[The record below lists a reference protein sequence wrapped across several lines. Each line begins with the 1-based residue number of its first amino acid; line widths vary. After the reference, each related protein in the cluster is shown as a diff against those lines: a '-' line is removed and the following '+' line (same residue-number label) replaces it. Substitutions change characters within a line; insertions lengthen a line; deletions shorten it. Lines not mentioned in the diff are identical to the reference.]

1 MRPARAALRSYILRR
16 LLLMVPVLF
25 GVSVIVFLV
34 ISLIPGDPAKAIL
47 GTFATPENIAKVNRD
62 LGLDRPLPVQ
72 YVIWLGNLLHG
83 DFGRSYILHRP
94 VIDEVL
100 DRLFPTLL
108 LAGVA
113 LVLSSVAGVL
123 LGIVAAIKQ
132 NAWQDKLITVGVLIG
147 ISTPSFWLGI
157 LLIFWFGVRFAL
169 LPVGGM
175 QDLFGGG
182 GPFDIARHLV
192 LPAIALA
199 AVAGAV
205 LVRLTRANMLEVL
218 RQDYIRT
225 ARAKGLTERRVIFKH
240 AFRNALVNVVPIIG
254 LEAGFVLGGA
264 VYIETVFQWPGI
276 GRMLVNAIS
285 TRDILLV
292 QGGVLVIAVAYV
304 LINLLTDI
312 VQSVLDPRIGR
323 T

>member
-1 MRPARAALRSYILRR
+1 LGVYILRR

-25 GVSVIVFLV
+25 GVTVIVFLV

-47 GTFATPENIAKVNRD
+47 GTFATPENIARVNHD
-62 LGLDRPLPVQ
+62 LGLDRALPIQ
-72 YVIWLGNLLHG
+72 YFIWLGNLLHG

-94 VIDEVL
+94 VLDEVL

-108 LAGVA
+108 LAGAA
-113 LVLSSVAGVL
+113 LVLSSAVGL
-123 LGIVAAIKQ
+123 SLGIIAAIRQ
-132 NAWQDKLITVGVLIG
+132 NGWQDKLITVAVLVG

-157 LLIFWFGVRFAL
+157 LLIFWFGVRL
-169 LPVGGM
+169 SILPVGGM
-175 QDLFGGG
+175 EEMFGGG
-182 GPFDIARHLV
+182 GALDIARHLV
-192 LPAIALA
+192 LPAVALA

-205 LVRLTRANMLEVL
+205 LVRLTRGSMLEVM

-225 ARAKGLTERRVIFKH
+225 ARAKGLSEASVIFKH
-240 AFRNALVNVVPIIG
+240 AFRNALVNVIPIIG

-292 QGGVLVIAVAYV
+292 QGGVLIVAGAYV
-304 LINLLTDI
+304 VINLLTDI
-312 VQSVLDPRIGR
+312 AQSVLDPRISR
-323 T
+323 A